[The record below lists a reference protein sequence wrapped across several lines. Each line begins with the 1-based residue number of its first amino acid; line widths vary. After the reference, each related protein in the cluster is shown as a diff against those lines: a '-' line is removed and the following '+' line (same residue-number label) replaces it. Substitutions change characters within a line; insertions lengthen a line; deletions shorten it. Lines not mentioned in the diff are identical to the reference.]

1 MPDITMCLNEKCDR
15 RKSCY
20 RYIAKP
26 DRYQSYSMF
35 LNENCDYYWPVN
47 KEKNAR
53 VRNQLD

>member
-1 MPDITMCLNEKCDR
+1 MPDITMCLNEKRKR
-15 RKSCY
+15 RLECY

-26 DRYQSYSMF
+26 DRYQSYSTF
-35 LNENCDYYWPVN
+35 QEKDCDYYWPVD